1 MSKWRAWSV
10 RSERPAW
17 PLVFVPLLICACMVL
32 AAVALAA
39 QAPTGQALVLHA
51 SFTPDKLGAS
61 TNLSLNAKL
70 VSSTPDPPPP
80 ITKFILYAPAGL
92 RIDTRGAGTC
102 AVAVLRQDG
111 PSGCPESSRA
121 GFGGGVGVLQLPNET
136 VHAPFTLD
144 FFFAPKQD
152 GHLRLLVYAS
162 ALIPAGVEFVVVA
175 NEIPAPKP
183 YGLGFS
189 VEIPPISSF
198 PGAPDAS
205 IESAFVT
212 VGGTHVAYYES
223 IHGKQ
228 TLVHLK
234 GLVVPRRCP
243 RGGFPTAGKVYFAD
257 GSTLT
262 VNPTI
267 PCPQR

>member
-1 MSKWRAWSV
+1 MPEGPLRTNGRA
-10 RSERPAW
+10 RPIVA
-17 PLVFVPLLICACMVL
+17 VTLLTCACLML
-32 AAVALAA
+32 AAVAWAA
-39 QAPTGQALVLHA
+39 QGPTGQALTLHA
-51 SFTPDKLGAS
+51 SFSPDKLGAS

-70 VSSTPDPPPP
+70 LSSSTAPPPP
-80 ITKFILYAPAGL
+80 IAKFILYAPAGL
-92 RIDTRGAGTC
+92 GIDTRGAGTC
-102 AVAVLRQDG
+102 AVAVLKQSG
-111 PSGCPESSRA
+111 PRGCPTNSRA
-121 GFGGGVGVLQLPNET
+121 GFGGGMAALELPNET
-136 VHAPFTLD
+136 IHAPYTLD
-144 FFFAPKQD
+144 FFFAPKEN

-162 ALIPAGVEFVVVA
+162 ALIPAGVEFVLVA
-175 NEIPAPKP
+175 KEIPAPKP

-189 VEIPPISSF
+189 VEVPPISSF

-212 VGGTHVAYYES
+212 VGGAHVAYYES
-223 IHGKQ
+223 VHGRQ

-243 RGGFPTAGKVYFAD
+243 NAGFPTEGKVDFAD
-257 GSTLT
+257 GTTLT